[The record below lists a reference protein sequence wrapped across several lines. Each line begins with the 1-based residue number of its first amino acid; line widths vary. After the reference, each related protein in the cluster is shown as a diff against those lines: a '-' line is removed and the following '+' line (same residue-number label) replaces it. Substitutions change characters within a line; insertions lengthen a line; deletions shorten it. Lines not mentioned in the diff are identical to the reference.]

1 MVNVIS
7 RIPAV
12 NFCAGQTVATL
23 PLFRRAGLL
32 LQYFLSREQAIK
44 TPVHD

>member
-7 RIPAV
+7 QIPAV

-23 PLFRRAGLL
+23 PLFPACG
-32 LQYFLSREQAIK
+32 FAFAVFFEPEQAIK
-44 TPVHD
+44 TPMHD

>member
-7 RIPAV
+7 QIPAV
-12 NFCAGQTVATL
+12 NFCAGQTVANL
-23 PLFRRAGLL
+23 PLFRRVGM
-32 LQYFLSREQAIK
+32 LSQDFEPEQRHK

>member
-12 NFCAGQTVATL
+12 NFCAGQSVATL
-23 PLFRRAGLL
+23 PLFRRV
-32 LQYFLSREQAIK
+32 AILMQNFEPE
-44 TPVHD
+44 TSI

>member
-23 PLFRRAGLL
+23 PHFRRAV
-32 LQYFLSREQAIK
+32 YFCRIFEPGTS
-44 TPVHD
+44 H